1 MGVSAIIGFM
11 MRAREGDDDDDGKR
25 SLLTEKKSFLLWVGS
40 ILSLFSPFS
49 CFLQVLCV

>member
-11 MRAREGDDDDDGKR
+11 MRAREGDDDDDDKR